1 VGCIREDCVVAGGV
15 DCFLALWVDPWFLD
29 CDDVMLFWVELLQE
43 GDLNFVA
50 AMVDVVLYDCEIAG
64 VAIHQRWFGCLPL
77 CRFRIPGLLVMAGAG
92 PGCFLVLERP

>member
-1 VGCIREDCVVAGGV
+1 
-15 DCFLALWVDPWFLD
+15 
-29 CDDVMLFWVELLQE
+29 
-43 GDLNFVA
+43 LNFVA